1 MFTLKFCKNIL
12 LKNSFSIKTYCF
24 NNGEKSEIIGFLETP
39 LNENSDFY
47 NTYSYFF
54 SISSDSVDNKKYI
67 PIHLFEM
74 NKAFL
79 SKDTEKSVV
88 NDGKYI
94 LMFKGNDDISFARR
108 FISKND
114 AFYFIIKYDNS
125 INIDSF
131 LDDLYINN

>member
-1 MFTLKFCKNIL
+1 M
-12 LKNSFSIKTYCF
+12 
-24 NNGEKSEIIGFLETP
+24 
-39 LNENSDFY
+39 NENSDFY